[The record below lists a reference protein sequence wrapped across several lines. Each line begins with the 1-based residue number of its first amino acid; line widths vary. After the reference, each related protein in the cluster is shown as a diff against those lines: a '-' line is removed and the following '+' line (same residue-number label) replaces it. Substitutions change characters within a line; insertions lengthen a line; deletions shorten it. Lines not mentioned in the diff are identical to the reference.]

1 MLWLCCHASV
11 HWQKCKRKENW
22 QMNRKYYFNNM
33 WWGWVTGDICCICH
47 GIMILNTDYCSGV
60 FLSAEWFCIR
70 LQNGILKIQ
79 LWNLPG
85 LISGTA
91 VFLLIHLENG
101 IACCLYGYCFHIIS
115 SVKYDIYS
123 FCYYKKAVCKIDS
136 LSYILF
142 KYPRTY
148 ATRII

>member
-1 MLWLCCHASV
+1 MHQYTDKSA
-11 HWQKCKRKENW
+11 KERKTGRWTENIILIICGGD
-22 QMNRKYYFNNM
+22 
-33 WWGWVTGDICCICH
+33 GWRGDICCICH

-70 LQNGILKIQ
+70 LQMVYWRYSSEIYPA
-79 LWNLPG
+79 W
-85 LISGTA
+85 
-91 VFLLIHLENG
+91 FLEQRFFYWYTWKNG